1 MAITNS
7 NSIKKV
13 VLPVALIFGIGRIIL
28 DLIPKLGQAN
38 SKVYYSTF
46 LIAFIL
52 EAFAIVYLIKKYKKN
67 QENELQLSE
76 ALVIGVMFM
85 IIVGGLFA
93 IQSFLF
99 DTYIDGEF
107 QKKTALEW
115 ANLYGKSGDVEKM
128 IDQGDSIQQTSSIF
142 SIFSSILKFSLI
154 GILISFVTG
163 SILRNR

>member
-7 NSIKKV
+7 NSIKKT
-13 VLPVALIFGIGRIIL
+13 VLPLALMFGVGRIIL
-28 DLIPKLGQAN
+28 DLIPKLAQAN

-46 LIAFIL
+46 LIAFVL
-52 EAFAIVYLIKKYKKN
+52 EVIAIVYLIKKYKKN

-85 IIVGGLFA
+85 IVVGGLFA
-93 IQSFLF
+93 IQSYLY
-99 DTYIDGEF
+99 DTYIDSEF
-107 QKKTALEW
+107 QKRTALEW

-128 IDQGDSIQQTSSIF
+128 MDQGDSIQQTSTLF
-142 SIFSSILKFSLI
+142 SIFTSILKFSLI

-163 SILRNR
+163 SILRNK